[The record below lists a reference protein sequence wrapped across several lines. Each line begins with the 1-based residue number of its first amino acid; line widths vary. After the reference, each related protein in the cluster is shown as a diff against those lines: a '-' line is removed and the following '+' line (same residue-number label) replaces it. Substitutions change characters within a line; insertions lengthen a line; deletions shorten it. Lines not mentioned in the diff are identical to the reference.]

1 MSFQDK
7 TLECSDCGNTFTFSA
22 EEQGQFQSRGYTN
35 EPKRC
40 PECRQARKARQYGN
54 SSNSYGSYGNDSRGY
69 TPRRQ
74 MFPTVC
80 SECGKETEVPFE
92 PSEGRPVYCS
102 DCYRKVR
109 LGAFATA
116 R

>member
-7 TLECSDCGNTFTFSA
+7 SLQCSDCGATFTFSV
-22 EEQGQFQSRGYTN
+22 EEQEFFQSKGYTN

-40 PECRQARKARQYGN
+40 PSCRQARKSERSG
-54 SSNSYGSYGNDSRGY
+54 SSSYGS
-69 TPRRQ
+69 RRQ
-74 MFPTVC
+74 MFPAIC
-80 SECGKETEVPFE
+80 AECGKECEVPFE
-92 PSEGRPVYCS
+92 PRGDKPVYCS

-109 LGAFATA
+109 PS

>member
-7 TLECSDCGNTFTFSA
+7 SIQCSDCGSTFTFTA
-22 EEQGQFQSRGYTN
+22 QEQEFFQSKGYTN

-40 PECRQARKARQYGN
+40 PSCRQARKSERYGN
-54 SSNSYGSYGNDSRGY
+54 SYGQ
-69 TPRRQ
+69 RRQ
-74 MFPTVC
+74 MFPAKC
-80 SECGKETEVPFE
+80 AECGKDTEVPFE
-92 PSEGRPVYCS
+92 PRGDRPVYCS

-109 LGAFATA
+109 PSN